1 MSENDRARGLMVGIA
16 AGNLLGIVQEGWSK
30 RRIAAA
36 YPDGVREME
45 ARPGYPDDDDLAQA
59 LIVAEAAERGPL
71 DPNDLG
77 RRFWYWAETNGLGMG
92 GLTGQVLELYG
103 GDYPRRQ
110 GGRGRAARGA
120 TDPPRKPAGVPITE
134 ASRTAWGGGQ
144 AGRTAWG
151 GGQAGNGALMRCAP
165 VAIRWRDDAAA
176 LVRNSIVS
184 AVPTHWDRRCG
195 WSCALANLAAA
206 AALRGETP
214 AADELLDAGVEGVR
228 AALPELQQ
236 YGYEAGVP
244 QSVREAVRGAAG
256 AEVGD
261 VRADGGSKGFTLLT
275 LRLAL
280 IALWRA
286 PGFEQGL
293 RSVVE
298 AGGDTDTNGAAA
310 GAVLGARFG
319 IDAIPARWRRRI
331 AEIRAGRTPPE
342 SYADRLQAAGE
353 ADGSRARSG

>member
-30 RRIAAA
+30 RRIAEE

-45 ARPGYPDDDDLAQA
+45 ALPGYPDDDDLAQA

-71 DPNDLG
+71 DPDDLG

-103 GDYPRRQ
+103 GDFPRCP
-110 GGRGRAARGA
+110 GRRRGTAHGA
-120 TDPPRKPAGVPITE
+120 TDPPREPAGVPITE
-134 ASRTAWGGGQ
+134 ASRTAWD
-144 AGRTAWG
+144 

-165 VAIRWRDDAAA
+165 VAVRWRDDAAA

-228 AALPELQQ
+228 AALPELQR

-244 QSVREAVRGAAG
+244 QPVREAVRGAAG
-256 AEVGD
+256 AEVGG
-261 VRADGGSKGFTLLT
+261 VRADDGSMGYTLLT
-275 LRLAL
+275 LRIAL

-293 RSVVE
+293 RGVVE
-298 AGGDTDTNGAAA
+298 AGGDTDTNGAVA

-353 ADGSRARSG
+353 ADGSWARSG